1 MEVPRPLASILQG
14 KSHKF
19 DKTKLIRS
27 KEEKAGILGMDA
39 GALEKKL
46 TFNKTTHDKL
56 LDQFT
61 SGNIVGMSVFEAE
74 SPNRSIIQFIS
85 RDKKKFPGFEIE
97 VADTDLPGIQNF
109 MTVNKMG
116 GRDNIKKNTELSPED
131 LSMQVRQEMS
141 EASRERGTEN
151 KFIME
156 MNVTRRKFIK
166 GTASVAASATVPLG
180 AVPAGKVVASVAPE
194 ASYSV
199 AERTNLLVRELLS
212 TLDTEE
218 TLLNIEGEITPYIPM
233 DEHLDPKKVLQVLK
247 GKQTVRE
254 KIVQVEMETTAREAA
269 ARIDERLGNKS
280 RAEVIE
286 VIRREAYLRDKAWE
300 DQARANWQATRD
312 LGDY

>member
-1 MEVPRPLASILQG
+1 
-14 KSHKF
+14 
-19 DKTKLIRS
+19 
-27 KEEKAGILGMDA
+27 
-39 GALEKKL
+39 
-46 TFNKTTHDKL
+46 
-56 LDQFT
+56 
-61 SGNIVGMSVFEAE
+61 MSVFEAE
-74 SPNRSIIQFIS
+74 SPNRSIIQFVS

-131 LSMQVRQEMS
+131 LSIQVRQEMS

-199 AERTNLLVRELLS
+199 AERTNFLVR
-212 TLDTEE
+212 
-218 TLLNIEGEITPYIPM
+218 
-233 DEHLDPKKVLQVLK
+233 
-247 GKQTVRE
+247 
-254 KIVQVEMETTAREAA
+254 
-269 ARIDERLGNKS
+269 
-280 RAEVIE
+280 
-286 VIRREAYLRDKAWE
+286 
-300 DQARANWQATRD
+300 
-312 LGDY
+312 